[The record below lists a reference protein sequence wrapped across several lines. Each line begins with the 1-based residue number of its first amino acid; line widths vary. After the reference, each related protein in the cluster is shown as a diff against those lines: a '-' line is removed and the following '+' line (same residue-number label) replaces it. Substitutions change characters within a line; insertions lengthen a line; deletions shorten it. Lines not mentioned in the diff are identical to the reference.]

1 MNKLEKQ
8 SPSQRGEDVPFSRDN
23 RKLHR
28 ALNRLLF
35 KIDAEAARGTPL
47 HPAGHPDH
55 TWDAA
60 RNPGY
65 PAELASARSIAK
77 GLSREESEG
86 AQ

>member
-1 MNKLEKQ
+1 MNQVEKQ
-8 SPSQRGEDVPFSRDN
+8 PPSQRGEDVPISQDN

-35 KIDAEAARGTPL
+35 KIDAEAVRGTPL

-77 GLSREESEG
+77 RLSREESEA

>member
-1 MNKLEKQ
+1 MKQAENQPSPQRAESAALRQENKKL
-8 SPSQRGEDVPFSRDN
+8 RG
-23 RKLHR
+23 

-35 KIDAEAARGTPL
+35 KIDAEAVHRTPL

-77 GLSREESEG
+77 RLSREESEG